1 MHFRDP
7 KTHTDRALENAS
19 SQEPLRTGIVHPVT
33 GYAIEAIK
41 EAVDAG
47 LIIPTLIGPKS
58 KMREAGEAAGIDI
71 GHWKMIDTA
80 HSHASAEA
88 GAELAASGKVEALM
102 KGSLHSDEILGAVI
116 HHPGLKTERR
126 ISHVFAMDV
135 KTYHK
140 TVLVTDA
147 AINVAPD
154 LKTKVDIIQNALN
167 LFSATHDEEEIPKIA
182 LLSAVETVNPKMQ
195 STIDAACLCK
205 MADRGQIPG
214 NFLIDGPLA
223 FDNAISKEAAKQKGI
238 KSLVAGDPDIMVAP
252 DLVSGN
258 IMYKEMVYVAEAEA
272 AGIVLGARVPLILT
286 SRADSL
292 RARLLSCALAV
303 NFAVARREGRIK

>member
-1 MHFRDP
+1 MPFRNP
-7 KTHTDRALENAS
+7 KTHADRALETAS
-19 SQEPLRTGIVHPVT
+19 NQEPLRTGIVHPVT
-33 GYAIEAIK
+33 VSAIEAIK
-41 EAVDAG
+41 EAVDAD
-47 LIIPTLIGPKS
+47 LIIPTLIGPKN
-58 KMREAGEAAGIDI
+58 KMREAAEQAQVDI
-71 GHWKMIDTA
+71 GAWKLIDTE
-80 HSHASAEA
+80 HSHASAEM
-88 GAELAASGKVEALM
+88 GAEMAANGKVEALM
-102 KGSLHSDEILGAVI
+102 KGSLHSDEILAAVI
-116 HHPGLKTERR
+116 HHPKLKTEKR

-140 TVLVTDA
+140 TIMITDA

-154 LKTKVDIIQNALN
+154 LRTKVDIIQNAVN
-167 LFSATHDEEEIPKIA
+167 LFAAIHDEGEIPKVA

-205 MADRGQIPG
+205 MADRGQIAG

-223 FDNAISKEAAKQKGI
+223 FDNAISKDAAKQKGI

-292 RARLLSCALAV
+292 RTRLLSCALAV